1 MKKARN
7 TITDDLFIRGKIK
20 EKTSPSPSAYK
31 ADKVWLKN
39 LKHEREIGNYYQS
52 GDRITFT
59 DVVIAETEHNPP
71 PGKYNAFRSFTDMR
85 PKGPG
90 EVRKLMFPKVSA
102 RKVEKSPSSADY
114 EVDVADKK

>member
-1 MKKARN
+1 M
-7 TITDDLFIRGKIK
+7 FIKGKFK
-20 EKTSPSPSAYK
+20 EKTSPSPTAYRG
-31 ADKVWLKN
+31 DKVWKMKS
-39 LKHEREIGNYYQS
+39 KHEREIGNYYQS

-59 DVVIAETEHNPP
+59 DVVIAETEHNPAV
-71 PGKYNAFRSFTDMR
+71 GKYNAYRSFTDMK